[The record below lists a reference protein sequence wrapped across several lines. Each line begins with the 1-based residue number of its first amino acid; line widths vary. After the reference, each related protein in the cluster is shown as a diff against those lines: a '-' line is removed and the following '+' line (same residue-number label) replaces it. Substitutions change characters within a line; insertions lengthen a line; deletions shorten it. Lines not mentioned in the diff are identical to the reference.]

1 MMLRTPRLKSATVV
15 LAGFIGLTAVMTWP
29 QVRGLTSRAAPHHD
43 VYFNM
48 WRLEWFAHALADRPA
63 RLFDGNIFYPE
74 DRTLALSD
82 AMMVEGVV
90 AAPLIWARLPRVLV
104 HNLML
109 LGAIALSGAAMFLLV
124 VELTR
129 SRGAGVISGVIFAFA
144 PYRFEHFMHMELQW
158 TMWMPLAFLMLH
170 RTLETGALRSGIA
183 TGVLVALQMLS
194 SIYYGIFLGTLIGLS
209 ALLLIVAD
217 RATSLRRAAVALVA
231 GGALAAVVSAAY
243 AVPYMQTKDAMGGS
257 RSTEQIEMFSARAS
271 SYLVATPTNWLYG
284 RMLQSR
290 GRGER
295 RLFPGFL
302 ALILATC
309 GLLLRSPS
317 ARAIVYLLAL
327 VAAFETSL
335 GVRSF
340 AYGFLYDYIAAYRGL
355 RAPARLGIFVV
366 MFLGVLA
373 GYGYVALASALRP
386 WPRRWLLAALVLAL
400 LVEYRVTLNLR
411 AYPNTAPE
419 VYQRLSQQPPGVV
432 AEIPISSP
440 AFPDADA
447 EYAYMSTFHWFPLVN
462 GYSGV
467 YPPSYLHRRDRLQH
481 FPDRQSLAQ
490 LRADGVRYVILHAG
504 RYAPDVLART
514 LDDLR
519 RSGSFLEL
527 GAFGRGS
534 ELCYLYIF
542 R

>member
-1 MMLRTPRLKSATVV
+1 
-15 LAGFIGLTAVMTWP
+15 
-29 QVRGLTSRAAPHHD
+29 
-43 VYFNM
+43 
-48 WRLEWFAHALADRPA
+48 
-63 RLFDGNIFYPE
+63 
-74 DRTLALSD
+74 
-82 AMMVEGVV
+82 
-90 AAPLIWARLPRVLV
+90 
-104 HNLML
+104 
-109 LGAIALSGAAMFLLV
+109 
-124 VELTR
+124 
-129 SRGAGVISGVIFAFA
+129 
-144 PYRFEHFMHMELQW
+144 
-158 TMWMPLAFLMLH
+158 
-170 RTLETGALRSGIA
+170 
-183 TGVLVALQMLS
+183 
-194 SIYYGIFLGTLIGLS
+194 
-209 ALLLIVAD
+209 
-217 RATSLRRAAVALVA
+217 
-231 GGALAAVVSAAY
+231 
-243 AVPYMQTKDAMGGS
+243 
-257 RSTEQIEMFSARAS
+257 
-271 SYLVATPTNWLYG
+271 
-284 RMLQSR
+284 
-290 GRGER
+290 
-295 RLFPGFL
+295 
-302 ALILATC
+302 
-309 GLLLRSPS
+309 
-317 ARAIVYLLAL
+317 
-327 VAAFETSL
+327 
-335 GVRSF
+335 
-340 AYGFLYDYIAAYRGL
+340 
-355 RAPARLGIFVV
+355 